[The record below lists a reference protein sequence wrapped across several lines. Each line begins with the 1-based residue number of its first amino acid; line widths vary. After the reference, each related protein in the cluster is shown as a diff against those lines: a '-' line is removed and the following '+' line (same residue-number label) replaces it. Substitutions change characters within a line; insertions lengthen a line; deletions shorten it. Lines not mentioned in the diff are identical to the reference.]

1 MEEDFFILNGEYS
14 FDNNIYV
21 QQLPPLIIP
30 ERRVEE
36 IEVLERDGCLNI
48 DEGTYKPFTKTCVV
62 YYNGKYLDKIAN
74 FLQDGDVI
82 FSNSLDRYYKCKV
95 YTQIEGTYLFADG
108 EDKWYSLEIYFR
120 CQPFGY
126 SLQNEEITLTTPGI
140 IFNPCSFYSKPKIT
154 IYGSGES
161 ILFYVN
167 GNEIQIKN
175 IDKHI
180 TIDSTLRETKKGT
193 TPANDK
199 KIGDYPKLEVGD
211 NTISWDGTVT
221 KVIIQPNWRHKI

>member
-74 FLQDGDVI
+74 F
-82 FSNSLDRYYKCKV
+82 
-95 YTQIEGTYLFADG
+95 ADG

-175 IDKHI
+175 IDKYI

>member
-74 FLQDGDVI
+74 CLQDGDIIV
-82 FSNSLDRYYKCKV
+82 SKSRDRY
-95 YTQIEGTYLFADG
+95 
-108 EDKWYSLEIYFR
+108 
-120 CQPFGY
+120 
-126 SLQNEEITLTTPGI
+126 
-140 IFNPCSFYSKPKIT
+140 
-154 IYGSGES
+154 
-161 ILFYVN
+161 
-167 GNEIQIKN
+167 
-175 IDKHI
+175 
-180 TIDSTLRETKKGT
+180 
-193 TPANDK
+193 
-199 KIGDYPKLEVGD
+199 
-211 NTISWDGTVT
+211 
-221 KVIIQPNWRHKI
+221 